1 MMNCVAGAEELL
13 SLESCGHKERDRV
26 KYTED
31 LPQHQDQIEYLFKK
45 VKNLQLSQDKKFT

>member
-1 MMNCVAGAEELL
+1 MNCVAGAEELL